1 MSTIDTREAEEA
13 LRNLS
18 SAFIR
23 NTRLA
28 MKTATVIVQRQARAK
43 HKFRSRSGT
52 AEASIETEVTQ
63 NSEGTTG
70 VVEVNPKK
78 DKKAMHAIYQ
88 HEGTGLYGPKKK
100 AFDIFPK
107 NKKMLRFLTSPGT
120 AKFRMAPYGRF
131 HEGGFTFAFG
141 VTNPGVKG
149 DPFLYNA
156 LSDKTSKIHEVFE
169 EYYNK
174 TVREAGL
181 E

>member
-1 MSTIDTREAEEA
+1 MSSIDTREAEEA

-28 MKTATVIVQRQARAK
+28 MKTATVIVQKQARAK
-43 HKFRSRSGT
+43 HKFRSISGA

-63 NSEGTTG
+63 TNEGTIG
-70 VVEVNPKK
+70 IVEVNPRK

-88 HEGTGLYGPKKK
+88 HEGTGLYGFRHKY
-100 AFDIFPK
+100 IEIYPK
-107 NKKMLRFLTSPGT
+107 NKKALRWVGP
-120 AKFRMAPYGRF
+120 
-131 HEGGFTFAFG
+131 GGFVFAKS
-141 VTNPGVKG
+141 VLKNPGVKG
-149 DPFLYNA
+149 DPFLYAA
-156 LSDKTSKIHEVFE
+156 LTDKTNQIHQVFE
-169 EYYNK
+169 EYYNR